1 VGDELVLAARTEGAE
16 AVVSRQKIKVGES
29 LSGRAVATGEPLA
42 VEDLGTDA
50 RFDASHRAGALALG
64 FHSFLGVPMTVRGQ
78 PIGAINVYSKA
89 RRRFSAGD
97 IRLLAAFADHA
108 SLAIQKTRL
117 LAETRA
123 QQAQLARILES
134 TSDGI
139 MLVGRA
145 GEVEAANRRAGD
157 LLGFDPAD
165 VVGVGFGELLTGYR
179 SSMREWE
186 AARASL
192 LALLDA
198 PERAG
203 EGDLELSAPPR
214 VLHWAARPTRD
225 AAGVTLGF
233 TLTFQDVTQEREV
246 SRMKSDFV
254 SFVTHQ
260 LRTPLAGIR
269 WLLELAQG
277 EPGLPAEAGSLLRDA
292 QDANRRLIAL
302 VNDLLD
308 VSRLESGK
316 LAVSLGSVD
325 LREVTRS
332 VLDELEPLIRDQGHR
347 LTLEAPDGLPA
358 ALADATLIR
367 QVLLNLLSNA
377 IKYTPAGGAVDV
389 RVGRAGENILWAV
402 RDTGIGI
409 PPEGQARLFEK
420 FYRADNAVT
429 LETEGTGLGLY
440 LARLIVERLG
450 GRVWCESEVGAGTT
464 FKLTVPLTDRGPTT
478 CP

>member
-1 VGDELVLAARTEGAE
+1 V
-16 AVVSRQKIKVGES
+16 
-29 LSGRAVATGEPLA
+29 A
-42 VEDLGTDA
+42 VEDLGQDP
-50 RFDASHRAGALALG
+50 RFDASHRAGALTLG
-64 FHSFLGVPMTVRGQ
+64 FHGFLGVSLTARGRA
-78 PIGAINVYSKA
+78 IGALNVYSKA
-89 RRRFSAGD
+89 RRRFSAED

-108 SLAIQKTRL
+108 SLAIEKARL

-157 LLGFDPAD
+157 LLGFDAAD

-179 SSMREWE
+179 STMREWE

-198 PERAG
+198 PERGG
-203 EGDLELSAPPR
+203 EGDLEMAGTQR
-214 VLHWAARPTRD
+214 VLHWSARPTRD
-225 AAGVTLGF
+225 AAGAAIGF
-233 TLTFQDVTQEREV
+233 TLTIQDVTQDREV

-277 EPGLPAEAGSLLRDA
+277 EPGLPAETSSLLRDA

-316 LAVSLGSVD
+316 LAVALGPVD
-325 LREVTRS
+325 LVQVTQS
-332 VLDELEPLIRDQGHR
+332 VLDELAPLMRDRGHR
-347 LTLEAPDGLPA
+347 AALEAEGGLPA
-358 ALADATLIR
+358 ALADPTLLR
-367 QVLLNLLSNA
+367 QVALNLLSNA
-377 IKYTPAGGAVDV
+377 IKYTPAGGAIDV
-389 RVGRAGENILWAV
+389 KVMREGGSLLWAV

-440 LARLIVERLG
+440 LVRLIVDRLG
-450 GRVWCESEVGAGTT
+450 GRIWCESAVGAGST
-464 FKLTVPLTDRGPTT
+464 FKFTLPLTQ
-478 CP
+478 